1 MSRTMEITGALA
13 VDGVYFIVLSSRIAI
28 NGETTLNGMVYLR
41 R

>member
-1 MSRTMEITGALA
+1 MKITGAIA
-13 VDGVYFIVLSSRIAI
+13 VDGVYFIVLASRIPI